1 MLLLFSPFFSFFFF
15 NFNVKLQSGK
25 GDILVEN
32 LQAEPVPDTGNGGI
46 WHLQSGNR
54 LKRNIILG
62 MLCWLS
68 VDCN

>member
-1 MLLLFSPFFSFFFF
+1 M
-15 NFNVKLQSGK
+15 KLQSGK